1 MCLAQGHNTVTLVS
15 LACLLVNYSDSGRT
29 ISKYVSNEILNQ
41 VIFWCSN
48 VLVSLSQYTSPRSS
62 LLQYLVFASSMYNE
76 TLMNRNIQ
84 SYNVGS
90 T

>member
-29 ISKYVSNEILNQ
+29 ISKNVSNEILNQ

-48 VLVSLSQYTSPRSS
+48 ITIHESSVFSTSVPRFRF
-62 LLQYLVFASSMYNE
+62 LDVQ
-76 TLMNRNIQ
+76 RN
-84 SYNVGS
+84 
-90 T
+90 THK